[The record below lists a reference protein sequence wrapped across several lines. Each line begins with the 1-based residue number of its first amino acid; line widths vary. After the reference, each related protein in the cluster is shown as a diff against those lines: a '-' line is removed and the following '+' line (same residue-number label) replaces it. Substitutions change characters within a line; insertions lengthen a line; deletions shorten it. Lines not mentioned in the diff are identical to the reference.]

1 MNLCFITKIA
11 ATMGIGTTTMVSSVL
26 GKRSRMRTYANRV
39 RKDRADAPAKIVCI
53 EVVNP
58 LQDIT
63 NVLPVAPL
71 PAPKSKRSITD
82 YFAKP
87 TASANPSSSDTN
99 PSSDQPQEH
108 IHSSTSSSSTTL
120 PSSPSPLEPYHT
132 GIKPQSRKR
141 RRLTTRPRAIQA
153 TRPQTNKPDKMMSP
167 EDYDGPVF
175 SSDSDSSYSSSWEG
189 SIVDGYTTAQDATTQ
204 GNLAKHP
211 MATAIF
217 RSNSFTSSP
226 SKGPKETG
234 RARSKTR
241 AGGEGMVGEFSD
253 MVYPIPANYS
263 YLIMPPRASTTP
275 TEGSKGLGRARS
287 NTTAGRDAEKAYPIP
302 AYSDS
307 SSKTDVTL
315 ARPSNGGNEGGQ
327 KENTKPSKLVQT
339 QINLGQNP
347 ITTCNVCKF
356 TLNRTVVE
364 DVKAHDKFHQAF
376 VNLAEKLD
384 MDEF

>member
-1 MNLCFITKIA
+1 
-11 ATMGIGTTTMVSSVL
+11 MGLGTATMVSSVL

-39 RKDRADAPAKIVCI
+39 RKDTADSPAKRVCI
-53 EVVNP
+53 EVVKP

-63 NVLPVAPL
+63 NVLPAAPL

-87 TASANPSSSDTN
+87 PASANPSSSDTN

-108 IHSSTSSSSTTL
+108 IHSSSSSSSKTP
-120 PSSPSPLEPYHT
+120 PSSPPPLEPYRT
-132 GIKPQSRKR
+132 GIKSTSRKR
-141 RRLTTRPRAIQA
+141 RRLTTRPQAIQA
-153 TRPQTNKPDKMMSP
+153 TRLQTTKPDKMMSP
-167 EDYDGPVF
+167 EYFDRPVS

-189 SIVDGYTTAQDATTQ
+189 SIIDGYATAQNTTAQDGTLQ
-204 GNLAKHP
+204 DRLAKHP

-226 SKGPKETG
+226 AKGPKETG

-253 MVYPIPANYS
+253 MVYPIPANYP
-263 YLIMPPRASTTP
+263 YIIMGPTWGTTTP
-275 TEGSKGLGRARS
+275 TEGSKG
-287 NTTAGRDAEKAYPIP
+287 RDAEEAYPIP

-307 SSKTDVTL
+307 SSKVEVNP
-315 ARPSNGGNEGGQ
+315 ARSSNGGNEGGQ
-327 KENTKPSKLVQT
+327 KENTKPAKLVQT

-356 TLNRTVVE
+356 TLNRTVVQ

-376 VNLAEKLD
+376 VNLASKLD

>member
-1 MNLCFITKIA
+1 
-11 ATMGIGTTTMVSSVL
+11 MVSSVL

-39 RKDRADAPAKIVCI
+39 RKDTADSPAKKVCI
-53 EVVNP
+53 EVVKP

-71 PAPKSKRSITD
+71 PAPKRKKSIAD

-87 TASANPSSSDTN
+87 PTSANPASSDTN

-108 IHSSTSSSSTTL
+108 IHSSPSSSSTTP
-120 PSSPSPLEPYHT
+120 PSSPPPLEPDHT

-153 TRPQTNKPDKMMSP
+153 TRPQTIKPNKMMSPP

-189 SIVDGYTTAQDATTQ
+189 SIIDEYATSQDAATQTTAAKDASTQ
-204 GNLAKHP
+204 NDPAKNP
-211 MATAIF
+211 MAPVIF
-217 RSNSFTSSP
+217 RSNSFTSSTAND
-226 SKGPKETG
+226 PKETG
-234 RARSKTR
+234 RARSQTT
-241 AGGEGMVGEFSD
+241 AGGEDMVGEFSD
-253 MVYPIPANYS
+253 VVDSVPANYT
-263 YLIMPPRASTTP
+263 YIIMGRTIDTVIPAK
-275 TEGSKGLGRARS
+275 GSKGLGRARS
-287 NTTAGRDAEKAYPIP
+287 NTTAVRHAEKAYPIP

-307 SSKTDVTL
+307 TSKVEATPPG
-315 ARPSNGGNEGGQ
+315 PSNGGNEGGQ
-327 KENTKPSKLVQT
+327 KENIKPAKLVQT

-347 ITTCNVCKF
+347 ITSCNMCKF
-356 TLNRTVVE
+356 TFNRTVAE

-376 VNLAEKLD
+376 VNLASKLN